1 MPDLSLRN
9 IDQIRND
16 IRNEEI
22 TFSHLLDDLIDHVCC
37 DVEYEMRSGL
47 DFHDAYR
54 RVKQKIGSGRRI
66 REIQEETLYAVDS
79 KYRKMKNT
87 MKISGIA
94 GTLIFGCATLFKI
107 QHWPGAGILLTL
119 GALILAF
126 VFMPSVTGVL
136 WKETHNKKKLVLII
150 SGFIT
155 AFLFISGTLFKI
167 QHWPVAGIL
176 LLSAVISTL
185 FVFLP
190 ALLSDRLKE
199 NGNPDKRS
207 IYIIGTAGFVFY
219 VLGMLFKI
227 QHWPLSSVLMILGL
241 VILGFVAFPFYT
253 WITWKED
260 DKVSARFIFIVLG
273 SLLIMIPGA
282 LINLNLQSMYERG
295 YYPLLEQQ
303 QKLFEVKREIN
314 TSILA
319 KYHDSLEYKQME
331 QIDSKILTIS
341 ESIGEIQ
348 KQMVEVSESNPAEP
362 VMNPAAV
369 RKTDAGTEI
378 IYSKLTMP
386 FNPQPA
392 KDFLFPGSQKRQE
405 LTAMIDDLIKYVST
419 ILPAEETE
427 KVRQLLNTSSYLP
440 GEDPERENMLML
452 SGLHSLEVLRNNL
465 LTAESILFG
474 EIANQ

>member
-9 IDQIRND
+9 IDQISND

-37 DVEYEMRSGL
+37 DVEYEMQSGL

-54 RVKQKIGSGRRI
+54 RVRQKMGSGRRI

-79 KYRKMKNT
+79 RYRKMKNT
-87 MKISGIA
+87 MKISGII
-94 GTLIFGCATLFKI
+94 GTILFGFATLFKI
-107 QHWPGAGILLTL
+107 QHWPGAGIMLTL

-176 LLSAVISTL
+176 LLSAVISAL

-199 NGNPDKRS
+199 GGNTNKRH
-207 IYIIGTAGFVFY
+207 IYIICMAGFVFY
-219 VLGMLFKI
+219 VLGMLFKL
-227 QHWPLSSVLMILGL
+227 QHWPLASVFMILGL
-241 VILGFVAFPFYT
+241 LILGFIAFPLYT
-253 WITWKED
+253 RITWKDENN
-260 DKVSARFIFIVLG
+260 VSARFIFIVLG

-282 LINLNLQSMYERG
+282 LINLSLQSTYDRG
-295 YYPLLEQQ
+295 YYPHLEQQ
-303 QKLFEVKREIN
+303 QKLFGVKWEIN
-314 TSILA
+314 RSVLA
-319 KYHDSLEYKQME
+319 RYHDSLEFKQME
-331 QIDSKILTIS
+331 QIDNKILAIS

-348 KQMVEVSESNPAEP
+348 KQMVETSESNPKEP
-362 VMNPAAV
+362 VMNPSAV
-369 RKTDAGTEI
+369 RKTDAGFEI
-378 IYSKLTMP
+378 IYSRLNRP
-386 FNPQPA
+386 FSPQPA
-392 KDFLFPGSQKRQE
+392 KDFLLPGSQKRQE
-405 LTAMIDDLIKYVST
+405 LTAMIDDFMKTVSS

-427 KVRQLLNTSSYLP
+427 KVRQLLDISSYFP
-440 GEDPERENMLML
+440 GENHESGNMLML

-465 LTAESILFG
+465 LTVESFLFG
-474 EIANQ
+474 KIANQ

>member
-9 IDQIRND
+9 IDQISND

-22 TFSHLLDDLIDHVCC
+22 TFSHLLDDLIDHICC
-37 DVEYEMRSGL
+37 DVEYEMQSGL

-54 RVKQKIGSGRRI
+54 RVKQKMGSGRRI

-167 QHWPVAGIL
+167 QHWP
-176 LLSAVISTL
+176 
-185 FVFLP
+185 
-190 ALLSDRLKE
+190 LLSDRLKE
-199 NGNPDKRS
+199 NVNPDKRR
-207 IYIIGTAGFVFY
+207 IYIIGTAGFIFY
-219 VLGMLFKI
+219 VFGMLFKI

-241 VILGFVAFPFYT
+241 VILGFVAFPLYT
-253 WITWKED
+253 RITWKEENN
-260 DKVSARFIFIVLG
+260 VSARFIFIVIG

-282 LINLNLQSMYERG
+282 LINLSLQSMYDRG
-295 YYPLLEQQ
+295 YFPHLEQQ
-303 QKLFEVKREIN
+303 QKLFEAKREIN
-314 TSILA
+314 RSVLA
-319 KYHDSLEYKQME
+319 RYHDSLEFKQME
-331 QIDSKILTIS
+331 QLDNKILAIVG
-341 ESIGEIQ
+341 SIGDLER
-348 KQMVEVSESNPAEP
+348 QMVEASESDHGKVVVDPA
-362 VMNPAAV
+362 VF
-369 RKTDAGTEI
+369 RKTDAGYDI
-378 IYSKLTMP
+378 VYSQLTMP

-392 KDFLFPGSQKRQE
+392 KEFLFPGSQKRQE
-405 LTAMIDDLIKYVST
+405 LTAMIDDFMKYVSS

-427 KVRQLLNTSSYLP
+427 KVRQLLNTSSYFP
-440 GEDPERENMLML
+440 GEDPESGNMLML
-452 SGLHSLEVLRNNL
+452 SGLHSLEVLRNNMLTVESL
-465 LTAESILFG
+465 LLNK
-474 EIANQ
+474 IANQ